1 MKIKLL
7 LFVLCISAFA
17 KAQNNFSPSVV
28 NPFGISPVGPSPY
41 KPAFVDLDAD
51 GDLDILSGAFN
62 GSFYYYE
69 NTGTASAPNYAA
81 PLTNPF
87 GLTDTAQDSTVSM
100 ADIDADGDLDLISG
114 NLNDGFLL
122 FSRNDGTATAPA
134 FGNFS
139 VNPFGLTAAGTQS
152 EPRWV
157 DIDNDNDYDLLVG
170 NTQNTWFY
178 FENIGTAAV
187 ASYGPRQTNPLGLSN
202 DGARNTASFVDF
214 DQDGDLDLF
223 VGRQNSGT
231 IFYYENTGTASVP
244 NFPGRIG
251 NPFGY
256 SGSFSNT
263 TPELADIDN
272 DGDIDLLLGNI
283 SNNFRYF
290 ENTLFDGGPTALCN
304 NITVALDTNGNATIT
319 AAQVD
324 NGSSGS
330 AITLSIDQTS
340 FSCADIGANTV
351 TLTVTDD
358 GGATATCMATVMV
371 EDNLP
376 PVINTP
382 ASATFSN
389 DSGICGASVFFSL
402 SGSDNCGTPSVTS
415 DIAPN
420 SLFDVGTTTVTL
432 TADDGN
438 GNTSTD
444 TFTITINDTENP
456 VVTCSGDQTVTV
468 NEGEQFEVPNYV
480 GTGDVTFSDNCNGVN
495 LIQTPADG
503 TLLNP
508 GTQTVSFTATDAA
521 GNTETCSF
529 VLTVDE
535 TLSVEDNVVTAFKL
549 YPNPASTMITIDSQV
564 EIKTVEVYNLLG
576 QLVLRSNDNTVT
588 IEQLN
593 AGLYIAVV
601 QDGNCLLYTSPSPR
615 DQRGS
620 RMPSSA

>member
-7 LFVLCISAFA
+7 LLVLCVSAFA
-17 KAQNNFSPSVV
+17 KAQNSFSPSVV
-28 NPFGISPVGPSPY
+28 NPFGITPAGPSPY

-69 NTGTASAPNYAA
+69 NTGTSSAPNYAA

-122 FSRNDGTATAPA
+122 FSRNNGSATAPV

-139 VNPFGLTAAGTQS
+139 INPFGLTAAGTQS

-178 FENIGTAAV
+178 FENTGTAA
-187 ASYGPRQTNPLGLSN
+187 APSYGPRQTNPLGLSN
-202 DGARNTASFVDF
+202 DGPRNTASFVDF

-231 IFYYENTGTASVP
+231 IFYYENTGTASTP

-256 SGSFSNT
+256 SGNFANT

-272 DGDIDLLLGNI
+272 DGDIDLLLGNT

-290 ENTLFDGGPTALCN
+290 ENTLFAGGPTAICN
-304 NITVALDTNGNATIT
+304 SITVALDANGSTTIT

-330 AITLSIDQTS
+330 AITLSIDQTT
-340 FSCADIGANTV
+340 FSCADIGVNTV

-358 GGATATCMATVMV
+358 DGAIDSCMATVMI
-371 EDNLP
+371 EDNTP

-382 ASATFSN
+382 TSATFSN
-389 DSGICGASVFFSL
+389 EATLCGAFVFFSL
-402 SGSDNCGTPSVTS
+402 SGSDNCGTPVVTS

-420 SLFDVGTTTVTL
+420 SFFSIGTTTVTL

-438 GNTSTD
+438 GNISTD
-444 TFTITINDTENP
+444 TFTITINDVEAP
-456 VVTCSGDQTVTV
+456 VVSCPANQTVTIDQ
-468 NEGEQFEVPNYV
+468 GQQFEVPDYIAD
-480 GTGDVTFSDNCNGVN
+480 GDVTFTDNCTGTINITQNPVAGTMLSLGV
-495 LIQTPADG
+495 QTI
-503 TLLNP
+503 
-508 GTQTVSFTATDAA
+508 SFAATDIS
-521 GNTETCSF
+521 GNTRNCAF
-529 VLTVDE
+529 NLTVEE
-535 TLSVEDNVVTAFKL
+535 TLSIDNNTLTAFKL
-549 YPNPASTMITIDSQV
+549 YPNPARTIITLDSQV
-564 EIKTVEVYNLLG
+564 EIATMEIYNLLG
-576 QLVLRSNDNTVT
+576 QRVLHSNDDTVN
-588 IEQLN
+588 IEKLN
-593 AGLYIAVV
+593 AGLYIVVV
-601 QDGNCLLYTSPSPR
+601 QDNNGNSGTKR
-615 DQRGS
+615 FVKQ
-620 RMPSSA
+620 